1 MARYNALRVMQWQG
15 FLYSPYG
22 LRRSC
27 TPRRRQTPNPSFFQP
42 EGTKPL
48 YVEKRMRSTAHSA
61 TLPIAE
67 AFTPGKV
74 FWCTTLPP
82 SRDQDEPCWKAQRG
96 QNLSWLTSLGE
107 KKPPGRPPF
116 QHMSYGLN
124 SSKWFIQ
131 EIIYGSIIGVIKG
144 DTRSLDYNPHNPL
157 HNPIYSSFHFIFHL
171 ILHY

>member
-1 MARYNALRVMQWQG
+1 MARYNARRVMQWQG

-22 LRRSC
+22 PRRSC

-74 FWCTTLPP
+74 FWCATLPP
-82 SRDQDEPCWKAQRG
+82 SRDQDELCWKAQRG
-96 QNLSWLTSLGE
+96 QKLSWLTSLGE
-107 KKPPGRPPF
+107 KTTWKASLSAYELWSTFLQVVYTGDSIWEYYW
-116 QHMSYGLN
+116 SY
-124 SSKWFIQ
+124 
-131 EIIYGSIIGVIKG
+131 
-144 DTRSLDYNPHNPL
+144 
-157 HNPIYSSFHFIFHL
+157 
-171 ILHY
+171 